1 MKSISKIGLIVVA
14 FITIISTSCK
24 NELDVNGNLTSKIA
38 VYGLLSYGDSA
49 HYLKIYK
56 TFLTED
62 NIYIAAQNPDNY
74 LLYDSIDVFLI
85 ETYNGSYRI
94 LQFVTT
100 TEIPKDSGIFTN
112 PQNPT
117 KQVLYVNRDVLNPL
131 ASYELQ
137 IKNKYTGKL
146 MAGSSTGIVFPNSYG
161 TPEYSTNPLRITQGT
176 DLNFTANNGSL
187 KINLGVSNAY
197 RFEAY
202 YHFYYWEKTSV
213 TATDSVLLGPI
224 TINVGRISLKN
235 DSTSF
240 SLNWSPYSSFFN
252 TLNQKIPQL
261 DVNNTTIRRTGP
273 VHLFVWAAGLD
284 YSNYIANNS
293 TSYSIVEERPTVTN
307 INNGIGL
314 FSTRYCVQYT
324 NYRIGSQTKD
334 ILINNPAY
342 SKLHFL
348 N

>member
-24 NELDVNGNLTSKIA
+24 NELDVNGNLTSKLA
-38 VYGLLSYGDSA
+38 VYGLLNYGDTA

-56 TFLTED
+56 TFLTNES
-62 NIYIAAQNPDNY
+62 IYVAAQNPDNY
-74 LLYDSIDVFLI
+74 LMYDSLDVSLI
-85 ETYNGSYRI
+85 ETYNGNYRI

-100 TEIPKDSGIFTN
+100 TEIPKDSGIFSN
-112 PQNPT
+112 PQDPT
-117 KQVLYVNRDVLNPL
+117 NQVLYVNRDVLNPL

-146 MAGSSTGIVFPNSYG
+146 MAGSKTNLVYPSTYG
-161 TPEYSTNPLRITQGT
+161 TSEYTSNPLRITQSA

-187 KINLGVSNAY
+187 KINKGAENAY
-197 RFEAY
+197 RYEAY
-202 YHFYYWEKTSV
+202 YHFYYWEKSSE
-213 TATDSVLLGPI
+213 TATDSVLMGPI
-224 TINVGRISLKN
+224 KINVGKDTTSSNL
-235 DSTSF
+235 SF
-240 SLNWSPYSSFFN
+240 SINWSPSSFFSI
-252 TLNQKIPQL
+252 LLSKIPQL

-273 VHLFVWAAGLD
+273 VHLFVWLAGLD
-284 YSNYIANNS
+284 YKNYIANNS
-293 TSYSIVEERPTVTN
+293 SSSYSVIEERPTITN
-307 INNGIGL
+307 IDNGIGL

-324 NYRIGSQTKD
+324 NYRIGPQTKD
-334 ILINNPAY
+334 ILINNPTY